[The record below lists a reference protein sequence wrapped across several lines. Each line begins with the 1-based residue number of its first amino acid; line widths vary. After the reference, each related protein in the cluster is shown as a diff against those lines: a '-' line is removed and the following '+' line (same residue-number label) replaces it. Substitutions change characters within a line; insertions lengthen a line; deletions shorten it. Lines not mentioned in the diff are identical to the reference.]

1 MFQVGFIYRQG
12 VCKMM
17 YEYINK
23 WVSKW
28 TNEYNILKVK
38 FTTLKKR
45 LTVIVATVKN
55 NVINIHMY
63 LLVKAEVLL
72 VFIDSL
78 ENNSN

>member
-1 MFQVGFIYRQG
+1 M
-12 VCKMM
+12 
-17 YEYINK
+17 
-23 WVSKW
+23 
-28 TNEYNILKVK
+28 NEYNILKVK

-72 VFIDSL
+72 VFIDSR